1 MASVNGLT
9 WQQRL
14 AHLGLNSLAF
24 LLCYVLANAW
34 AQQQLTVRNVA
45 LAWDAHIPFLP
56 WMVLPYASSGLFF
69 CAAFFLV
76 HSPDAL
82 RVLSQRLL
90 LATGIA
96 GAIFVLLPLQ
106 FGWPRPMVASPALAA
121 LYQGLELVDRPY
133 NQLPSLHIA
142 YCLLFWTSL
151 CHRLTSP
158 WARVT
163 LGGWL
168 VLTATSTL
176 FTYQHHLLDVAGG
189 LLLGWVCIAC
199 IPPGRSEPFVG
210 LYYFVAACIALV
222 LGRYALPLCATLY
235 LVLSLG
241 LVSLAYTRRHQ
252 DFLHKQQG
260 QFPWWVWCVYAPY
273 LLGYRLTWLAVRWS
287 GRHLPPVRRI
297 GPQLWIGRRLTDA
310 EARLLPAGCSVI
322 DLANELPETPALR
335 AHQAPHHYQHF
346 ALLDIVPPPADTV
359 QQIVAAVHRE
369 TDAGRP
375 VYLHCAMGY
384 RRCLQIANA
393 CTQ

>member
-1 MASVNGLT
+1 MACVNGVT

-14 AHLGLNSLAF
+14 THLGLNSLAF

-76 HSPDAL
+76 RSPDAL

-90 LATGIA
+90 LATAVA
-96 GAIFVLLPLQ
+96 GAVFALLPLQ
-106 FGWPRPMVASPALAA
+106 FGWPRPMVTSPVLAT
-121 LYQGLELVDRPY
+121 LFQGLELVDRPY
-133 NQLPSLHIA
+133 NQLPSLHVA
-142 YCLLFWTSL
+142 YCLLFWASLHPQLTSL
-151 CHRLTSP
+151 WVRM
-158 WARVT
+158 A

-168 VLTATSTL
+168 VLTAVSTL

-189 LLLGWVCIAC
+189 LLLGGVCITC
-199 IPPGRSEPFVG
+199 VPPGRSEPFVG

-235 LVLSLG
+235 LVPSLG
-241 LVSLAYTRRHQ
+241 LVSLAYARRHQ
-252 DFLHKQQG
+252 GFLHKRQG

-273 LLGYRLTWLAVRWS
+273 LLGYRLTWLAVRWRDRNCAPLRQIS
-287 GRHLPPVRRI
+287 
-297 GPQLWIGRRLTDA
+297 PQLWIGRRLTSA
-310 EARLLPAGCSVI
+310 EARLLPPNCSII
-322 DLANELPETPALR
+322 DLANELPETKALR
-335 AHQAPHHYQHF
+335 TQAYQHF
-346 ALLDIVPPPADTV
+346 ALLDIVLPPADTV
-359 QQIVAAVHRE
+359 QQIVAAVRRE

-384 RRCLQIANA
+384 RRCLQIASA